1 MSAVVDLEDSLT
13 NVDNV
18 VSSRPVTCLKDL
30 SVLGETI
37 LISSDNQ
44 SIVKYCTFKK

>member
-1 MSAVVDLEDSLT
+1 MSAVDDLEDSLT

-18 VSSRPVTCLKDL
+18 VSSRPISCLKDL
-30 SVLGETI
+30 SVLGEKV

-44 SIVKYCTFKK
+44 